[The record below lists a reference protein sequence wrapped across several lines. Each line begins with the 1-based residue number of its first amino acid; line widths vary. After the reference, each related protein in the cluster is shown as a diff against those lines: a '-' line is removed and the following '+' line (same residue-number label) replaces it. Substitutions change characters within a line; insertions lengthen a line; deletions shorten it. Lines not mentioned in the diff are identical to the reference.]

1 MLSRLAAL
9 IVVAAALPASAP
21 AAAPAEMRGLWV
33 VRTALVSPQAVDRV
47 VDEAKDGGFTDL
59 FVQVRGRGD
68 AFYDSSLVTRSPLL
82 SQQPTSFDPF
92 ARLLER
98 ARRSGLRVHAWVNVL
113 LTAHF
118 GLGLPKG
125 HVVREHP
132 EWVMVPR
139 SLATAALTAS
149 PERRLK
155 LVAQAGRSE
164 GDVEGYYL
172 SPSVPAVGDH
182 LERVVRELLRRYAA
196 DGFHLDFIRY
206 PGRDFDYSRPALE
219 GFQRLRG
226 GTDLLGGPARAPAA
240 WDEYRRDVLSALAAR
255 LVAAARAERPRAII
269 SAAVVPDEVT
279 AVSQKYQSWPS
290 WLADGLL
297 DALCPMTYTPDTRI
311 FRTQVEQAR
320 SRVQPGQGLWAGIGT
335 YRLGV
340 EGSVEK
346 IRAAREV
353 GANGVL
359 VFSHESLGA
368 ADWKRLRQGAFS
380 GAAQAARLAVTGPAA
395 RSR

>member
-1 MLSRLAAL
+1 
-9 IVVAAALPASAP
+9 
-21 AAAPAEMRGLWV
+21 LW
-33 VRTALVSPQAVDRV
+33 
-47 VDEAKDGGFTDL
+47 
-59 FVQVRGRGD
+59 
-68 AFYDSSLVTRSPLL
+68 
-82 SQQPTSFDPF
+82 QQPGSFDPL

-98 ARRSGLRVHAWVNVL
+98 ARRNGLQVHAWVNVL
-113 LTAHF
+113 LSAHF
-118 GLGLPKG
+118 GLSLPKG

-182 LERVVRELLRRYAA
+182 LDEVVRELLRRYPV

-226 GTDLLGGPARAPAA
+226 GADLLGGPGRHSAA

-255 LVAAARAERPRAII
+255 LVATARAERPGAVV

-279 AVSQKYQSWPS
+279 AVAHKYQSWPT

-311 FRTQVEQAR
+311 FRAQVQQAR
-320 SRVQPGQGLWAGIGT
+320 TRVRPGQGLWAGIGT

-340 EGSVEK
+340 DGSVEK
-346 IRAAREV
+346 IRAARES

-359 VFSHESLGA
+359 VFSNESLA
-368 ADWKRLRQGAFS
+368 APDWKRLRLEAFTGPS
-380 GAAQAARLAVTGPAA
+380 RAARLAVTGSAA
-395 RSR
+395 PSR